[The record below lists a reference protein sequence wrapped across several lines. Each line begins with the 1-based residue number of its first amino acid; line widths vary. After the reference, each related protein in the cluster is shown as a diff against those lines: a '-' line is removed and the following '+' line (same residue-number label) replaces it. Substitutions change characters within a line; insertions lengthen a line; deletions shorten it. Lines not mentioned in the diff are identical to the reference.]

1 MPKNF
6 DVTFGKVGLGLLR
19 KAAALVMIGAIVFLP
34 RIAHGESI
42 QLRQEGG
49 TYLVPVRINGAIT
62 LDFLIDTGASE
73 VTIPADVFLTLLR
86 THTVGENDFLGTGRF
101 VLADG
106 SERASKR
113 FRLREVRVGN
123 HTLSNVVANV
133 APVQSEYPLLGQ
145 SFLSKLSSWSIDND
159 RGVLILSDQVAPTS
173 PPTDK
178 VPDALGVVRAFY
190 KALGQAN
197 GLSASSLVIPE
208 KRATGP
214 FSAADISRFYGSLT
228 EPLRLAGVK
237 LSGPNVALAEYTYVL
252 PSGRRCSGT
261 ALVNLTVRG
270 AETLIESIR
279 ALAGC

>member
-1 MPKNF
+1 MSKNLHP
-6 DVTFGKVGLGLLR
+6 TFENPGRGILR
-19 KAAALVMIGAIVFLP
+19 KTAALILIVATALVP
-34 RIAHGESI
+34 RIARCESVRL
-42 QLRQEGG
+42 QREGG

-86 THTVGENDFLGTGRF
+86 THTVGESDFLGTGSY

-106 SERASKR
+106 SERTSKR

-123 HTLSNVVANV
+123 HALSDVVANV

-159 RGVLILSDQVAPTS
+159 QGVLIFSDEVTPTS
-173 PPTDK
+173 TQ
-178 VPDALGVVRAFY
+178 VENGLDALGVVRAFY
-190 KALGQAN
+190 KALGQAD
-197 GLSASSLVIPE
+197 GSRASSLVIPE
-208 KRATGP
+208 KRVSGA
-214 FSAADISRFYGSLT
+214 FSAADISRFYGSLI
-228 EPLRLAGVK
+228 EPLQLADVK
-237 LSGPNVALAEYTYVL
+237 LSGPNVALAEYTYIL
-252 PSGRRCSGT
+252 PGGRRCAGK

-270 AETLIESIR
+270 GETLIERIR